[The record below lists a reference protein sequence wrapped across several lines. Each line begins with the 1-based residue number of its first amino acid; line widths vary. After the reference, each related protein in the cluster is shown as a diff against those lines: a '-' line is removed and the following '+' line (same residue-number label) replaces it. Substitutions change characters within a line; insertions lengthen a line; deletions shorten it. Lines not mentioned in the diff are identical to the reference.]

1 MTVIIGTRGRYFATS
16 RAELPVVVRTMI
28 AAASCSRE
36 AFTAEEAIASV
47 PEIGFGVTARN
58 SLNKGR

>member
-1 MTVIIGTRGRYFATS
+1 
-16 RAELPVVVRTMI
+16 MI